1 MNSLLMDLSYSWS
14 DYITKAGSLAG
25 GNNGWL
31 STLLG
36 TLSTV
41 LWVVIALVGAA
52 GGIYAVFVG
61 IKMARA
67 DSAEQREEGKK
78 RFINV
83 IVSVVV
89 VIVLIIFFNVFLPM
103 ILSAVGNFTD
113 EKNSSSSVA
122 GKVDA
127 ISNMV
132 TTAKVVLRLPL

>member
-1 MNSLLMDLSYSWS
+1 MNFNSLYLLAASWNE
-14 DYITKAGSLAG
+14 YIAKSGSLG
-25 GNNGWL
+25 GAWL
-31 STLLG
+31 NTLLEV
-36 TLSTV
+36 LSTV
-41 LWVVIALVGAA
+41 LWIVIALVGAA

-103 ILSAVGNFTD
+103 ILDAVTNLEDNGFT
-113 EKNSSSSVA
+113 SSSSVA
-122 GKVDA
+122 GKVQV
-127 ISNMV
+127 ISNM
-132 TTAKVVLRLPL
+132 TNAAKVMLRLPL